1 MKGQAMK
8 TRNFSVSFAF
18 PVFAA
23 ALLSGSVRAQTGG
36 VIPITTNA
44 PVVTI
49 VATDPSASETGP
61 DAGTFEVRR
70 SAGTNRPLLVVYA
83 IRGTA
88 INRVDY
94 QMISNTA

>member
-23 ALLSGSVRAQTGG
+23 ALLSGSVRPQTGG

-70 SAGTNRPLLVVYA
+70 SAGTNKPLLVFYP
-83 IRGTA
+83 IRRTP
-88 INRVDY
+88 ITRLHHRMV
-94 QMISNTA
+94 SNN